1 MREHRRLTGPWL
13 VHAGGVR
20 INRVQM
26 PVTDGCGDG
35 PGVDPPGGEVGFGVV
50 IGEDRG
56 EAAYLRGLGGG
67 QAGQL
72 VSQRAAQF
80 HHPVSVQQPFGD
92 QCCHVGQGGA
102 SSMPSS

>member
-72 VSQRAAQF
+72 VFGVGGLALARAASSAHLF
-80 HHPVSVQQPFGD
+80 LLR
-92 QCCHVGQGGA
+92 GGVIYLLL
-102 SSMPSS
+102 